1 MLAKGRGKKLTTAII
16 ADGDYL
22 LQRERE
28 ADVKVQAE
36 EQRMKYRPKG

>member
-22 LQRERE
+22 LQKERE
-28 ADVKVQAE
+28 ADVKAQAQ
-36 EQRMKYRPKG
+36 EQRVKYRPES